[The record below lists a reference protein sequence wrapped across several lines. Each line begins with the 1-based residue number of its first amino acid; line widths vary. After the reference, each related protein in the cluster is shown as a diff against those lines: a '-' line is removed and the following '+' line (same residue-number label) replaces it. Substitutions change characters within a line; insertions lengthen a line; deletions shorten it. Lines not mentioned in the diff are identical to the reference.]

1 MQAPSGWQ
9 PTYEDTE
16 DEEVDGEVELDSE
29 HGDGDLV
36 PELGAELDEKEE
48 LYGEGVDPF
57 LELQDLCFEWVLQEC
72 QLTGACSS
80 CQ

>member
-1 MQAPSGWQ
+1 MEITTDPDHKFELSLQLDDLDAA
-9 PTYEDTE
+9 
-16 DEEVDGEVELDSE
+16 VEIART
-29 HGDGDLV
+29 V
-36 PELGAELDEKEE
+36 PELEAELDEKEE